1 MTPLPP
7 PSVAWRLAVLAGVAG
22 FAIWGTVG
30 GNDVDWPFAPMA
42 QFAFRV
48 GADDSVRSTFLQG
61 ATADGT
67 VYVVPMTSPTVG
79 MGRAEVEGQIPAM
92 QRDPRLLGE
101 LATTYRR
108 LHPGHRALVR
118 LWLRQDVVLLHEGR
132 DAGTRVDLL
141 TTWTAPGTPAAPVPP
156 PPVHGSRYV
165 PR

>member
-1 MTPLPP
+1 MKRLASA
-7 PSVAWRLAVLAGVAG
+7 SVAWRLAVLATLTVLVT
-22 FAIWGTVG
+22 WGTVR

-48 GADDSVRSTFLQG
+48 GADDSIRSTFLQG
-61 ATADGT
+61 GTADGA

-101 LATTYRR
+101 LATAYRN
-108 LHPGHRALVR
+108 LHPARPPLVR
-118 LWLRQDVVLLHEGR
+118 LWLRQDVVRLRQGR
-132 DAGTRVDLL
+132 ERGTRIDLL
-141 TTWTAPGTPAAPVPP
+141 ATWTASGAPAAPVPP
-156 PPVHGSRYV
+156 PPGTGSRYV